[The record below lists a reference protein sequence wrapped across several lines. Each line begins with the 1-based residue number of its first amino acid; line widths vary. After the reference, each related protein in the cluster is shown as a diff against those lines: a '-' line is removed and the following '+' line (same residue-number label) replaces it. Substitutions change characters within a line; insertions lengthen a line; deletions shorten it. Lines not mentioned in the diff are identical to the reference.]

1 MNRTIEEEAAG
12 LILIQRPC
20 ELRAVTVKDSLA
32 ALQEGYL
39 QIEVVE
45 NLDQGTAESR
55 NLETVFD
62 AANES
67 NRIDLG
73 SNILKEAANEYCR
86 ATRQQGHR
94 RPHGRTYMAG
104 FLSTSVSL
112 PKGHRRVVRGQSQL
126 PMAMNAMVSDKKY
139 VWTIGIPY

>member
-45 NLDQGTAESR
+45 NLDQRTAEPR
-55 NLETVFD
+55 DLEAVLD
-62 AANES
+62 ASDES

-73 SNILKEAANEYCR
+73 SNVLEEAANEYCR

-94 RPHGRTYMAG
+94 
-104 FLSTSVSL
+104 
-112 PKGHRRVVRGQSQL
+112 
-126 PMAMNAMVSDKKY
+126 
-139 VWTIGIPY
+139 